1 MSNERKLTESILQA
15 LLAAA
20 PAQKEAALAALRGQ
34 APARPAKASEPGALL
49 VGPAKAARILGL
61 SRSTVWRMIRLGRLP
76 LVEVLPGCRV
86 IRRADLDRL
95 AGATP

>member
-20 PAQKEAALAALRGQ
+20 PPQKEAALAALRGQ
-34 APARPAKASEPGALL
+34 APARPSKTAEQGSLL

-61 SRSTVWRMIRLGRLP
+61 SRSTIWRMIRLGRLP

-86 IRRADLDRL
+86 VRRADLDRL
-95 AGATP
+95 AGGLP